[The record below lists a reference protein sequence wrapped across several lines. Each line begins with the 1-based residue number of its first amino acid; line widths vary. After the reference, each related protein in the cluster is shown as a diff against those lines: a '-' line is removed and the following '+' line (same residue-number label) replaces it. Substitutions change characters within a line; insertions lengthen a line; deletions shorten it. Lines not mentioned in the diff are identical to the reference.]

1 MINYIAQRI
10 GIYYKDEFWLEDF
23 LNELLR
29 SIPEDI
35 IICREKDR
43 VRLKDGTFIRAV
55 KANSGARGRR
65 EFDKIFM
72 QSEIDEDMYEINIR
86 PAQRQRYYHPLVFD
100 SEKMYDRHLSF
111 EEYPLDADFYYET
124 KKVAA
129 EDLG

>member
-29 SIPEDI
+29 NIPEDI
-35 IICREKDR
+35 IICRGKDYI
-43 VRLKDGTFIRAV
+43 RLKDETFIKAV
-55 KANSGARGRR
+55 KVNSNARGHK
-65 EFDKIFM
+65 FDKIFM
-72 QSEIDEDMYEINIR
+72 QSGIDEDTYEINIR
-86 PAQRQRYYHPLVFD
+86 PAQVQRYYHPLVFD

-111 EEYPLDADFYYET
+111 EEYPLDANFYYET
-124 KKVAA
+124 KRMAA

>member
-29 SIPEDI
+29 NIPEDI
-35 IICREKDR
+35 IIRKEKDY
-43 VRLKDGTFIRAV
+43 VRLKDETFIKAV
-55 KANSGARGRR
+55 KVNSNARGHN
-65 EFDKIFM
+65 FDKIFM
-72 QSEIDEDMYEINIR
+72 QSGIDEDTYEIYIR
-86 PAQRQRYYHPLVFD
+86 PAQVQRYYHPLVFD

-111 EEYPLDADFYYET
+111 EEYPLDADFYYEIKRVT
-124 KKVAA
+124 A